1 MGKFEETASLTW
13 EWLESIAQCSQTSDP
28 DKEGVTRL
36 CASKEHEEANRKL
49 HDWMTMSGMEVRM
62 DNAANLIGRYPSA
75 NPDAKTLIFGSHQDT
90 VPNGGKYDGILGVIL
105 PIALVNYFHNNQLEF
120 PFHIEMVLPYGAFH
134 LQLNQTVQLDGILHG
149 KLFN

>member
-90 VPNGGKYDGILGVIL
+90 VPNGGKYDGILGRNTANRI
-105 PIALVNYFHNNQLEF
+105 
-120 PFHIEMVLPYGAFH
+120 G
-134 LQLNQTVQLDGILHG
+134 
-149 KLFN
+149 